1 MRIALPTHID
11 PAAFATRDAS
21 APIVTLEGAT
31 MGTRWRVLYAAHAD
45 PTPIAAAITQTLAR
59 IVAEMNHW
67 DADSLL
73 SRFNRAPA
81 GHWFDLPP
89 DFAHVIAAAL
99 RIAAASDGAFD
110 PAIGHLVNAHG
121 HGPTHLS
128 GSRDGWHHLAW
139 DAAARRL
146 RQPGGLALDLS
157 GIAKGHAVDAVS
169 HALRRAGLAHALID
183 IGGELAGTG
192 IRPDGEPWWVDLE
205 NPPGAPLVPLRIALH
220 GLAVATS
227 GTYIR
232 GDHNLDPR
240 TGRPAAHGVVA
251 ASVIHQSAMEADAL
265 ATALTVLGHD
275 AGAAFAIRHALAA
288 RLVLRRHGTWDE
300 WLSPALLAMLE
311 PQEQETFA

>member
-1 MRIALPTHID
+1 MRIALPTRID

-21 APIVTLEGAT
+21 APIVTLEGPT
-31 MGTRWRVLYAAHAD
+31 MGTRWRVLYAGHAD
-45 PTPIAAAITQTLAR
+45 PAPIAAAITQTLAR
-59 IVAEMNHW
+59 IVAEMSHW
-67 DADSLL
+67 DADSVL

-81 GHWFDLPP
+81 GHWIDLPP

-99 RIAAASDGAFD
+99 RIAGSSDGAFD

-121 HGPTHLS
+121 HGPTGAS
-128 GSRDGWHHLAW
+128 GPCNGWQHLAW

-157 GIAKGHAVDAVS
+157 GIAKGHAVDALANVLRRLPIG
-169 HALRRAGLAHALID
+169 HALVE
-183 IGGELAGTG
+183 IGGELRGTG
-192 IRPDGEPWWVDLE
+192 IRPDGDPWWVDLE
-205 NPPGAPLVPLRIALH
+205 NPPGAPLAPLRIALH
-220 GLAVATS
+220 DLAVATS

-251 ASVIHQSAMEADAL
+251 ASVIHPSAMEADAF
-265 ATALTVLGHD
+265 ATALTVLGPD

-288 RLVLRRHGTWDE
+288 RLVMRRRGTWDE

-311 PQEQETFA
+311 P